1 MKIELSKYNF
11 KAERKDI
18 EAFLNSISG
27 NNIEKLKNDF
37 KNNQL
42 DFELFVEEKKLNSN
56 GKNSFTACILIKLK
70 LIKLLLKKK

>member
-42 DFELFVEEKKLNSN
+42 DFELFVEEKKPIQMAKTHLQHV
-56 GKNSFTACILIKLK
+56 F
-70 LIKLLLKKK
+70 